1 MGADV
6 MLVENGEA
14 VARQA
19 LRLMCGV
26 AGSIAPAV
34 TVPGRLVLVSTD
46 DTQTLKAAAAHLLA
60 LHESVF
66 LLQV

>member
-1 MGADV
+1 
-6 MLVENGEA
+6 MLAETGEA
-14 VARQA
+14 VARQV
-19 LRLMCGV
+19 LRLLCGV

-46 DTQTLKAAAAHLLA
+46 DARTLKAAAAHLLA